1 MFGNETQRTVALDR
15 RGGVVA
21 CVDRLFSRQRVWVA
35 AGATCAGR
43 GWRDGGKSFLTGR
56 LGARD
61 FHAARAWPVPRKW
74 SCGGGSCRAA
84 SRAGSDSGE
93 PSGKC
98 QANRLES
105 FISRKKVLGDL
116 PRTALAGDFSPHH
129 FSAFTFSGTGATV
142 QCGRYWNVDL
152 FAWACVSLPLDHQLW
167 CRMVLAM
174 GGTTA
179 GLILG

>member
-15 RGGVVA
+15 RGSVVA
-21 CVDRLFSRQRVWVA
+21 SVDRLFSWQRIWLA

-61 FHAARAWPVPRKW
+61 FHSARAWPVARKW
-74 SCGGGSCRAA
+74 SCGGGACRAV

-98 QANRLES
+98 QTNRLES
-105 FISRKKVLGDL
+105 FLSRKKVLGGPARSHL
-116 PRTALAGDFSPHH
+116 FASFSRHH
-129 FSAFTFSGTGATV
+129 FSAFTFSGTGAAV
-142 QCGRYWNVDL
+142 QCGRYWNIDL
-152 FAWACVSLPLDHQLW
+152 FAWACVSLPPAHQL
-167 CRMVLAM
+167 RRGMVLAM
-174 GGTTA
+174 GDTTA